1 MAIPKAGPEPL
12 VELERFLEPFGS
24 LVRRSESREAL
35 ERYTTGL
42 LSDVGRKNAAE
53 LGRALPGTNSQRLQE
68 FLTRTAWD
76 SWEMDRLRIEI
87 LRAHASV
94 GDGVLILDDTGFAK
108 KGRHSVGVARQY
120 SGTLGRVDNC
130 QVLVTAHYVDRVFDW
145 PITARLYLPE
155 PWARDRK
162 RRASAQVP
170 EEIPFATKGEI
181 GLELVDRARMADVPF
196 GAVVVDAG
204 YGDQPSLL
212 DGLVER
218 ETAHVAAV
226 SRSVRFRPASEVEA
240 DPGDAPPPPYSGRG
254 RPRKP
259 LGLEERIATREAR
272 ELLRDLPADAWRRI
286 AWRDGV
292 KGPLV
297 KEFAM
302 VEVYRSGTRGKHLPV
317 RGLLLGERPVAS
329 DEGELKCY
337 FAWSLDRLD
346 LEALVDLTH
355 VRWVIERFYQDAKGE
370 IGLDDYEGRLWTGFH
385 RHVALVMLAHSFL
398 TLRQAYAPDVLE
410 RPPRKRAGGG
420 STHPTPLARGFP
432 PTRAKKRGGSAARG
446 S

>member
-12 VELERFLEPFGS
+12 VDLGRFLEPFGS

-42 LSDVGRKNAAE
+42 LSDVGRKTATG

-76 SWEMDRLRIEI
+76 PWEMDRLRIEI

-94 GDGVLILDDTGFAK
+94 GEGVLILDDTGFAK
-108 KGRHSVGVARQY
+108 KGRHSVGVARQD

-130 QVLVTAHYVDRVFDW
+130 QVLVTAHYVDRIFDW
-145 PITARLYLPE
+145 PFTGRLYLPE
-155 PWARDRK
+155 SWAKDRK
-162 RRASAQVP
+162 RRARAQVP
-170 EEIPFATKGEI
+170 EETGFATKGEI
-181 GLELVDRARMADVPF
+181 ALELVDRARAAKVPF
-196 GAVVVDAG
+196 RAVVVDAG
-204 YGDQPSLL
+204 YGDQPALL

-218 ETAHVAAV
+218 KIAHVAAV

-240 DPGDAPPPPYSGRG
+240 DPGDSPPPPYSGRG

-259 LGLEERIATREAR
+259 LGLEDRIKAREAR
-272 ELLRDLPADAWRRI
+272 ELLRGLPADAWRRV

-297 KEFAM
+297 KEFA
-302 VEVYRSGTRGKHLPV
+302 VVKVYRSGPRDKHLPV
-317 RGLLLGERPVAS
+317 RGLLLGERPVARE
-329 DEGELKCY
+329 EGELKCC
-337 FAWSLDRLD
+337 FAWSLESLE

-370 IGLDDYEGRLWTGFH
+370 LGLDDYEGRLWTGFH

-398 TLRQAYAPDVLE
+398 TLRQAYAPDTLE
-410 RPPRKRAGGG
+410 RPPGKRAGAGAA
-420 STHPTPLARGFP
+420 HAPPLARGFP
-432 PTRAKKRGGSAARG
+432 PTGTKKRAGSAAR
-446 S
+446 SP